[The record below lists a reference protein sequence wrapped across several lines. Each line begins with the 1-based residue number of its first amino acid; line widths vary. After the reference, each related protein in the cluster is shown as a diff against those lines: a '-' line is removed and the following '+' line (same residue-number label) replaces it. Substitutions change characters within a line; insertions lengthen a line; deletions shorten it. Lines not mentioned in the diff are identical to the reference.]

1 MYVTALCSFHH
12 TLYVEN
18 KIGLFTKGVVYK
30 VSMAKKGKGVSG
42 GNGQDVKTKICL
54 LSQQTHPPSI
64 PGLPPE
70 LEKALK
76 AAFAASNS
84 GGDNPAAKANRPAGQ
99 NRKSPKKEREIIN
112 CEGLDSSYVS
122 AVLRLYDALILD
134 NEVRQNRTVD
144 VALIINE
151 GFPAFEVK
159 IGKRKFKMIKQY
171 FGLESKPAD
180 KPGLSDEEAKNLL
193 ARLRTYKCACY
204 YIYGFKAIVASLAK
218 CHDDFKPLKRLSEEN
233 KELTAAKLTLL
244 AGVLCGEHYLLRHFE
259 IEVPKENMG
268 RSKKYYDEPA
278 KARLPELRPVYEKIS
293 RKNDDTPYGPEE
305 LIRLWDMKFSHY
317 GERFIA
323 TERLMYEVFRLEER
337 GILGE
342 VLQFCELGMY
352 KQGKRWNFYSK
363 DVPNPYTTAEKV
375 KALKKKVNPVL
386 TTISAEVSFVRPMFS
401 QMYVEYLLIIHMCLK
416 DLLKDGKRI
425 EEQLSPVETTYVM
438 ARNGSMQIKA
448 YRIGPNFL
456 VSSTEE
462 AMRWASLAEYV
473 CVNDIELPF
482 AHCLQKAPAG
492 QVLGAIYLAQ
502 KLECQKAF
510 WLNGA
515 MEIAK
520 EILAMDTNGVL
531 KRELMAKKAA
541 SPEQLKEELGITDA
555 HLKKWGAKDSA
566 AESIKVA
573 NDSITSAGNSEVADE
588 TVVSEPITTVAEP
601 ARLENKPVDWN
612 NPEECVE
619 WIASWAVK
627 NGYLSALRNDDSK
640 QFNLI
645 YEVMVKGNEEIIS
658 SFAMNKIDESE
669 FLANIGF
676 EVDIAPMYFDQF
688 RVEPKR
694 LVDHCWGLQM
704 KIRQKKNAPCDSTI
718 KLYHYL
724 ITSGIECGAAK
735 QPMSPSKML
744 KDLKIK

>member
-1 MYVTALCSFHH
+1 MS
-12 TLYVEN
+12 
-18 KIGLFTKGVVYK
+18 KRKGNR
-30 VSMAKKGKGVSG
+30 KKGCNGTEPKGG
-42 GNGQDVKTKICL
+42 GTSNKSQL
-54 LSQQTHPPSI
+54 LERPPNRLALLTHKSST
-64 PGLPPE
+64 PGVPPE
-70 LEKALK
+70 LEEALRE
-76 AAFAASNS
+76 AFAASNS
-84 GGDNPAAKANRPAGQ
+84 EGANPAAKANRPAGQ
-99 NRKSPKKEREIIN
+99 NGKSPKKEREIIN

-134 NEVRQNRTVD
+134 DEVRQNRTVD

-151 GFPAFEVK
+151 GFPAFEAK

-218 CHDDFKPLKRLSEEN
+218 CHDEFKPLKRLSEEN

-244 AGVLCGEHYLLRHFE
+244 AAVLCGGHYLLRHFE
-259 IEVPKENMG
+259 IEVPKENKG

-278 KARLPELRPVYEKIS
+278 KVRLPELLPVYEKAC

-317 GERFIA
+317 GEHFIA
-323 TERLMYEVFRLEER
+323 TERFMYEVFRLEER

-363 DVPNPYTTAEKV
+363 DVPNPYTTAEMV

-386 TTISAEVSFVRPMFS
+386 STISAEVSFVRPMFS
-401 QMYVEYLLIIHMCLK
+401 QMFVEYFLIIHMRLK

-438 ARNGSMQIKA
+438 ARNGSMKIKA
-448 YRIGPNFL
+448 YRIGPNFF
-456 VSSTEE
+456 VSSTED

-502 KLECQKAF
+502 QLECQNAF
-510 WLNGA
+510 LLNGA

-541 SPEQLKEELGITDA
+541 SPEQLKEELGITDE
-555 HLKKWGAKDSA
+555 HLRRWGAEIHKTEA
-566 AESIKVA
+566 GVA
-573 NDSITSAGNSEVADE
+573 NCVDVTAEADEAEQEIDTVMLAADMDLYDDTQVMEFVLKWARLKGYLVKSEVDE
-588 TVVSEPITTVAEP
+588 QQRQIIQSVII
-601 ARLENKPVDWN
+601 D
-612 NPEECVE
+612 
-619 WIASWAVK
+619 
-627 NGYLSALRNDDSK
+627 
-640 QFNLI
+640 
-645 YEVMVKGNEEIIS
+645 GNQEEIR
-658 SFAMNKIDESE
+658 SFANGECTEKAFME
-669 FLANIGF
+669 AIGF
-676 EVDIAPMYFDQF
+676 EEKDDIVKGYFDRYQVAPDELTKYCILINKKF
-688 RVEPKR
+688 RKKNGKTPAVECTVR
-694 LVDHCWGLQM
+694 LYNYLVDM
-704 KIRQKKNAPCDSTI
+704 R
-718 KLYHYL
+718 
-724 ITSGIECGAAK
+724 IECGPDYVVMK
-735 QPMSPSKML
+735 RDRSLLNFKFPNNK
-744 KDLKIK
+744 